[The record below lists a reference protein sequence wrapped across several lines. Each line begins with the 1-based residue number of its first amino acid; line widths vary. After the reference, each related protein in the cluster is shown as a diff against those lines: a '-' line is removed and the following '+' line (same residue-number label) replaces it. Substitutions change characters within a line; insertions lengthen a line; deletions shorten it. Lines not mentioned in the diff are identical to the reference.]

1 MAGAG
6 LVAIK
11 RRIKS
16 VTSTQKI
23 TNAMG
28 LIATSKLRKIR
39 MKLDANNKYCELFSS
54 IVNEFVSESG
64 GNNIYVYGNKS
75 NKSLYICLNSDTGL
89 CGGFNNNVVTEL
101 DNYVSKNR
109 QNSIV
114 ISVGQK
120 ARMYLKRYKYEIET
134 EYVDIPDIP
143 TMKEADTIA
152 YKILDLYRSG
162 KVGEVNIV
170 YTKFVSTIKQNVIVE
185 KILPLGKNKKEE
197 NKKNEKKNPVL
208 FEPEADDMMEQVI
221 PSHLKQKLLNCM
233 INSKACEQASR
244 MTAMNGATKNANDLL
259 ENLNLKYNRQR
270 QSAITQ
276 EINEI
281 VGGAEALK

>member
-16 VTSTQKI
+16 ITSTQKI

-89 CGGFNNNVVTEL
+89 CGGFNNNVVTEF

-259 ENLNLKYNRQR
+259 ENLNLKYNRQ
-270 QSAITQ
+270 
-276 EINEI
+276 N
-281 VGGAEALK
+281 LL